1 MATQVPAHAHED
13 FLRLFHSREAKLRGK
28 PAVDALNNAQHAA
41 LRKKLESVHFIPPVW
56 SLATQKGVVD
66 TAKRRERYCNDQNLG
81 DWQTELLEAGESI
94 KSIAMGFLLWI
105 CERSAVRSYGT
116 TWVYF
121 RMHARPEK
129 RGKRK
134 ICMRDGRPGFFCVS
148 PPDARVGTAAAAGA

>member
-1 MATQVPAHAHED
+1 MQLSLSGRWEGDEILIDHGIERVQRRHGHPSACPRA
-13 FLRLFHSREAKLRGK
+13 R
-28 PAVDALNNAQHAA
+28 
-41 LRKKLESVHFIPPVW
+41 RKKLESVHFIPPVW

-81 DWQTELLEAGESI
+81 DWQTVLLEAGESI
-94 KSIAMGFLLWI
+94 KSIAMDFLLWI

-121 RMHARPEK
+121 RMYARPEK
-129 RGKRK
+129 TGKRK
-134 ICMRDGRPGFFCVS
+134 SCMRDGRPGFFCVS